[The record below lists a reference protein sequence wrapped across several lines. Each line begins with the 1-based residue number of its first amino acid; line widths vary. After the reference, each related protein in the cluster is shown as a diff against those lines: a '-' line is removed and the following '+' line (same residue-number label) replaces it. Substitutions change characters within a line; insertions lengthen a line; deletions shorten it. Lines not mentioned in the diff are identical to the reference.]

1 MPPVSSKSKGSK
13 AQPRDNRRSR
23 SRNTT
28 PISTGPSIVIKSEP
42 STSTY
47 IQTPFTHFS
56 IPLDSTVE
64 AIFERSGNSKDIPGA
79 ASLQAAHEA
88 VKTQLLAH
96 VKERGELC
104 HRVMREL
111 SKKRKERIEQEREKE
126 RTDREAEEGRVKL
139 KKEKRKRETQE
150 ERPPAVG
157 AHGLARQDG
166 VDVHKGTP
174 RCPVN
179 QGPSDMNR
187 YSIRELLVKQ
197 PAKRVAAPDPRH
209 LCAIRFLYHVFSHIS
224 ATSSAGTAP
233 NAEAGPS
240 RSASEADRQPP
251 PADPVTH
258 YETFGSDPTTFP
270 DPTIYHI
277 REVTPGMT
285 EEEKKEIYCVAEYPH
300 DDLHDLTPGTPPDR
314 DFSNAKPAN
323 QVNATVFANYVE
335 PYIRPLTEEDI
346 AFLKERGD
354 RVTPFIM
361 PRRGPRHYKEIWAE
375 EDSGMAVDGVKK
387 EMADPNEV
395 RGSIEDINDEVAET
409 DAVST
414 GPVLARLISTLRP
427 EARPTTAATTNGEVN
442 GTTNHDPDRMDVD
455 GEPTNHVNDLNLPG
469 QLVHAGFI
477 PPSTNPDYTAHY
489 DDAVAGRL
497 RYLQSELR
505 RQSIIN
511 GARKARLLE
520 LAEVRMA
527 QQEYSTIADDL
538 DNQLNAA
545 YLKRNRSLSKT
556 VKKKPGVP
564 KAGQGV
570 AVVKGEGRGVGEGIR
585 DLMGRKKEWNS
596 LIGPETVFPE
606 DIMKAYEEK
615 EAEGWDNVEE

>member
-1 MPPVSSKSKGSK
+1 MCIKVGHVYLFFAAFTLDFTRILHDRFRHTKMPGEPGPQRHESLQHQGTSGQAAGQAGRSTRSTASLRHVHFSTEFCFRHNADILVDGSSTMSS
-13 AQPRDNRRSR
+13 
-23 SRNTT
+23 
-28 PISTGPSIVIKSEP
+28 PIS
-42 STSTY
+42 
-47 IQTPFTHFS
+47 Q
-56 IPLDSTVE
+56 
-64 AIFERSGNSKDIPGA
+64 
-79 ASLQAAHEA
+79 
-88 VKTQLLAH
+88 
-96 VKERGELC
+96 
-104 HRVMREL
+104 
-111 SKKRKERIEQEREKE
+111 
-126 RTDREAEEGRVKL
+126 
-139 KKEKRKRETQE
+139 
-150 ERPPAVG
+150 PP
-157 AHGLARQDG
+157 
-166 VDVHKGTP
+166 P
-174 RCPVN
+174 
-179 QGPSDMNR
+179 
-187 YSIRELLVKQ
+187 
-197 PAKRVAAPDPRH
+197 
-209 LCAIRFLYHVFSHIS
+209 
-224 ATSSAGTAP
+224 SAGTAP

-469 QLVHAGFI
+469 RPLSATSFPDAAWKSSSPPPRPDYATLDERLLQELVHAGFI

-596 LIGPETVFPE
+596 LIGPVVDGGRASIPKETVFPE